1 MYRRNKMSKITHDEI
16 LDSCI
21 KGIKTSF
28 DEYSKWSGDELLC
41 NAPEYLLTVNIAKSL
56 WKIDK
61 SKFITLEDSIR
72 KTVKTAGAKVYKKD
86 IEKIRVDGRSDIILW
101 WAKGTPRG
109 IIEVKNCVFNFN
121 HIKDDLKRIIGILK
135 KKSDIELGVIT
146 FYIEKEY
153 KNQNASQKIKNRINK
168 KFIKQIEKIAKK
180 EKLKTHKK
188 YKKILNEETNSAF
201 AVAIMLYK

>member
-1 MYRRNKMSKITHDEI
+1 MSKITYDEI

-28 DEYSKWSGDELLC
+28 NEYLEWSEGEWLW

-56 WKIDK
+56 WKINK
-61 SKFITLEDSIR
+61 NKFITLEDSVKEII
-72 KTVKTAGAKVYKKD
+72 KTAGAYTK
-86 IEKIRVDGRSDIILW
+86 EKEAKRIRAGGRSDIILW

-109 IIEVKNCVFNFN
+109 IIEVKNSVFNFN
-121 HIKDDLKRIIGILK
+121 HIKDDLERIIGILK

-146 FYIEKEY
+146 FYIDHHYEKD
-153 KNQNASQKIKNRINK
+153 ASKEIEKRINEE
-168 KFIKQIEKIAKK
+168 FIEKIEKIADK
-180 EKLKTHKK
+180 EKLKTTWE
-188 YKKILNEETNSAF
+188 YEEIIDEETDAAF